1 MKIICIGQ
9 NYREHNREMQSAEPT
24 EPVFFLK
31 PDTSLVIR
39 NRPFYYPEFTGELHY
54 EAEIVLKINKVGRH
68 IQPKFAHTYYSEV
81 AFGLD
86 LTARD
91 LQRKCKASGHP
102 WEISKGFEGSAPISR
117 FISLQESGLDIRN
130 IPFKLLKNGDVVQ
143 EGNTSD
149 MIFTVDEIIA
159 YVSKFFTL
167 KTGDMIF
174 TGTPAGVGPLAI
186 GDRLE
191 GFIAGQKMLAM
202 EIR

>member
-31 PDTSLVIR
+31 PDTSILIR
-39 NRPFYYPEFTGELHY
+39 NRPFYYPGFTEELHY
-54 EAEIVLKINKVGRH
+54 EAEIVVKINKVGRH
-68 IQPKFAHTYYSEV
+68 IQPKFAHTYYHEV

-91 LQRKCKASGHP
+91 LQRRCKANGHP

-117 FISLQESGLDIRN
+117 FISLQESGFEIQN
-130 IPFKLLKNGDVVQ
+130 IPFSLAKNGVVVQ

-149 MIFTVDEIIA
+149 MIFAVNEIIA
-159 YVSKFFTL
+159 YVSTYFTL

-174 TGTPAGVGPLAI
+174 TGTPSGVGPLAI
-186 GDRLE
+186 GDQLE
-191 GFIAGQKMLAM
+191 GFIGQQKMLSM